1 MAKYR
6 SVQDKLFDAIF
17 IQDIQSVKFCVENG
31 AEINVKG
38 SHVKTF
44 PLHSAVS
51 SGNLAIVKILLQ
63 NGANVN
69 IQNRTGKSPLCL
81 AATGNRLD
89 LVKLLVQNGAQ
100 IDLKDNHNQTPL
112 DLALRNSHDTIA
124 YYLKNPNMTELEEM
138 TKIAEEKAR
147 KRTEKMAKKEA
158 MKETYGKA
166 KEKEETNAK
175 KKAEANARQ
184 NAEKKAEKVARKK
197 AEKNA
202 KKKAEEESRK
212 KAEENAKQNAKKK
225 AEEEATKKAEE
236 NAKQNAK
243 KKAEKK
249 TAHLSSDDIM
259 ARDYYSILGVKK
271 GTQITE
277 ELKLE
282 MNRAYKR
289 LALEHHPDSNK
300 DIQQLKLQLS
310 KACLETEE
318 KFKKIRK
325 AYEVLCDPQ
334 KKQVYDQMGEEGVNR
349 RNWN

>member
-44 PLHSAVS
+44 PLHSAVCNC
-51 SGNLAIVKILLQ
+51 SGNLAIIKILLQ

-69 IQNRTGKSPLCL
+69 MQNRNGRSPLSL
-81 AATGNRLD
+81 AAAGNRLD

-100 IDLKDNHNQTPL
+100 IDLKDNQNQTPL
-112 DLALRNSHDTIA
+112 DLALINSHDTVV
-124 YYLKNPNMTELEEM
+124 YYLKNPNMTEVEEM
-138 TKIAEEKAR
+138 TKIAEE
-147 KRTEKMAKKEA
+147 
-158 MKETYGKA
+158 
-166 KEKEETNAK
+166 
-175 KKAEANARQ
+175 
-184 NAEKKAEKVARKK
+184 K

-249 TAHLSSDDIM
+249 TTHLSSDDIM

-310 KACLETEE
+310 QACLETEE

>member
-17 IQDIQSVKFCVENG
+17 IKDVQSVKFCVENG

-69 IQNRTGKSPLCL
+69 IQNRTGKSPLSL
-81 AATGNRLD
+81 AAAGNRLD

-100 IDLKDNHNQTPL
+100 IDLKDNQNQTPL
-112 DLALRNSHDTIA
+112 DLALINSHDTIV

-138 TKIAEEKAR
+138 TKIAEEKA
-147 KRTEKMAKKEA
+147 
-158 MKETYGKA
+158 
-166 KEKEETNAK
+166 
-175 KKAEANARQ
+175 
-184 NAEKKAEKVARKK
+184 
-197 AEKNA
+197 
-202 KKKAEEESRK
+202 RK

-249 TAHLSSDDIM
+249 TTHLSSDDIM

-310 KACLETEE
+310 QACLETEE